1 MSKGYF
7 GFDKWILIRMVKF
20 GHIPIVEF
28 IRQLS
33 RGQIPT
39 TFYFRPLSKT
49 KISSLECCR
58 FGKIPEVTFQAI
70 ETLAQIQFTQQ

>member
-7 GFDKWILIRMVKF
+7 GFDKLPLIWMVKF
-20 GHIPIVEF
+20 GNIPRVEF

-33 RGQIPT
+33 RGQIPRR
-39 TFYFRPLSKT
+39 FYFRPLSKT

-58 FGKIPEVTFQAI
+58 FGKSSGGHFPGNRI
-70 ETLAQIQFTQQ
+70 LNQF